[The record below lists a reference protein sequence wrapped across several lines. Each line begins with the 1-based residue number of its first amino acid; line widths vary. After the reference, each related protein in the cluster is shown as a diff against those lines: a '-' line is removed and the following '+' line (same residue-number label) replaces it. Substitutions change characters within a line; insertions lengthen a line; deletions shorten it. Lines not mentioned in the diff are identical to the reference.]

1 MCLYLPFWRFFT
13 TLCLEIP
20 YTVSTVLEFAPNLPD
35 SPLMSD
41 SQYITIKPVQVLYWL
56 LSAVFLLITLSLIGD
71 FFRFRLGHGRVLG
84 FVPEFNLDTEN
95 NIPTYFSGLLLL
107 ASATLLVV
115 VARSS
120 NDVVL
125 PYRNHWLGLS
135 GIFVYLSVDE
145 ISSLHERLIPPMRA
159 LFDAEGIFYF
169 AWVIPAMVLLIAFAL
184 VYFRFWLQ
192 LPEEPRFYMGL
203 AGTLYILGAL
213 GVEFVGGYLADAG
226 IRGFTYSLATTIEEG
241 LEMAGISVFIYS
253 LLLLVS
259 AYSPLIRIL
268 VTGEPSSSSV
278 NR

>member
-1 MCLYLPFWRFFT
+1 
-13 TLCLEIP
+13 
-20 YTVSTVLEFAPNLPD
+20 
-35 SPLMSD
+35 MSD